1 MVRNVVLAL
10 AAILLCGCGA
20 ASRSEVIGRYHSR
33 TNADWV
39 DLGADGRFCR
49 AIDGTRTCGVWRF
62 TPGTAN
68 QVELELADSP
78 KGYSL
83 LTSERSFGGDIRLSD
98 DPDLQARFER
108 QK

>member
-1 MVRNVVLAL
+1 VRNVVLAI
-10 AAILLCGCGA
+10 AATLLCGCGA

-49 AIDGTRTCGVWRF
+49 AIDGTRTCGVWPF

-68 QVELELADSP
+68 QVELELAGSA
-78 KGYSL
+78 KGYS
-83 LTSERSFGGDIRLSD
+83 LTSERSFGGDMRLSD
-98 DPDLQARFER
+98 APDLQARFER